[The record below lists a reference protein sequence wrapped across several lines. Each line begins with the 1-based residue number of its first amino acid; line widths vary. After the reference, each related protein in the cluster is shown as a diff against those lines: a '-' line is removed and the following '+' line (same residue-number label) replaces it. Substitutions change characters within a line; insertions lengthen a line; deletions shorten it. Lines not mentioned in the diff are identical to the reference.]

1 MRKIFLAFKC
11 IMFSGV
17 LFGQVEDD
25 VVDYEKTLL
34 LSPIISLQ
42 IPGVELAER
51 FGLAYQFGLAI
62 EYKFAKNWSLGGE
75 GGFLFGTKVK
85 ETDHIEEALTLN
97 GLVITEEGSLDNVDL
112 NLRGAVVKVN
122 VGKSFFFSPEKP
134 SNGLLLKLGVGYLQH
149 KILIDVNKRI
159 TPQLSG
165 EYAKGYDRLSSGL
178 LLSQYIGLIRLEK
191 GKFVNL
197 SIGFELTEGFTSNR
211 RPFDFHLQRAL
222 KESRVDLMYG
232 VKISWMIPVYL
243 GQSSSNQYYTY

>member
-122 VGKSFFFSPEKP
+122 VGKSFF
-134 SNGLLLKLGVGYLQH
+134 
-149 KILIDVNKRI
+149 
-159 TPQLSG
+159 
-165 EYAKGYDRLSSGL
+165 
-178 LLSQYIGLIRLEK
+178 
-191 GKFVNL
+191 
-197 SIGFELTEGFTSNR
+197 
-211 RPFDFHLQRAL
+211 
-222 KESRVDLMYG
+222 
-232 VKISWMIPVYL
+232 
-243 GQSSSNQYYTY
+243 